1 MPTQNNQPEIFSG
14 DREEKLRKMQMGGQH
29 NNAEDNND
37 ETTTQKCTGN
47 HGQWRSGQARQGLP
61 VRGADTMWVTTAP
74 SMLGNMATPFQG
86 GVSTSDRKS

>member
-1 MPTQNNQPEIFSG
+1 MERLGYLAKPRPDGVF
-14 DREEKLRKMQMGGQH
+14 RLLGGQH

-37 ETTTQKCTGN
+37 ETTTQKCTGD
-47 HGQWRSGQARQGLP
+47 HGQWRSGQARRGLP